1 MKKERFVDYFKENDE
16 EKIVNLSLRPAN
28 LSEFIGQKNIISSL
42 KIAIEAAKKR
52 KESLEHILLSG
63 PPGLGKTSLA

>member
-42 KIAIEAAKKR
+42 KIAIEAAKKF
-52 KESLEHILLSG
+52 
-63 PPGLGKTSLA
+63 